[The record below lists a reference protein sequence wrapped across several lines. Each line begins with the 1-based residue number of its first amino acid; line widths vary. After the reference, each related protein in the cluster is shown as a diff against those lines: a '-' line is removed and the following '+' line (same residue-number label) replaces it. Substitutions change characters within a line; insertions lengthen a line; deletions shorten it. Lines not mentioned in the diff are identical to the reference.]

1 MRSTRSANPGWH
13 PFRPA
18 SAISTLFFYAP
29 DTWEPPTT
37 DGSFSET
44 VTGYYRWTRG
54 GIMGRDFD
62 GPEID
67 TGQR

>member
-1 MRSTRSANPGWH
+1 MNP
-13 PFRPA
+13 
-18 SAISTLFFYAP
+18 TLYDYVP
-29 DTWEPPTT
+29 RDWEPPTI
-37 DGSFSET
+37 DGSFRER

-54 GIMGRDFD
+54 GIKGRDFD